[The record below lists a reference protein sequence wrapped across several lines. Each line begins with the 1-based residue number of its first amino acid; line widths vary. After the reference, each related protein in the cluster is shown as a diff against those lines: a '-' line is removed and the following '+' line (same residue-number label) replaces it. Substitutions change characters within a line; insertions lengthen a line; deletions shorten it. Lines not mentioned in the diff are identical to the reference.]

1 MFNQE
6 LGDTFKFF
14 EKTFSDHEASLF
26 AVKIQSVG
34 NIMLRS
40 GVERVGQ
47 RRGQMGS
54 DTILGY

>member
-6 LGDTFKFF
+6 LGDTFKSF
-14 EKTFSDHEASLF
+14 EKTLSDYETSLF

-40 GVERVGQ
+40 GWSE
-47 RRGQMGS
+47 
-54 DTILGY
+54 

>member
-6 LGDTFKFF
+6 FGDTFKFF

-34 NIMLRS
+34 NIMFRS
-40 GVERVGQ
+40 GVERVGH
-47 RRGQMGS
+47 R
-54 DTILGY
+54 